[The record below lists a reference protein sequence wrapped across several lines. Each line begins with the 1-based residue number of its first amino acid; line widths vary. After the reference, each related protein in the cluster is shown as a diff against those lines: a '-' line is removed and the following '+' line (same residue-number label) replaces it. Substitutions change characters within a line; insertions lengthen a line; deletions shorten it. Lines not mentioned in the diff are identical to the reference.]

1 MEILALVLLILGA
14 IFFAL
19 SLSARATAAFPGWI
33 GAGLLAWI
41 VSVILDRVG

>member
-19 SLSARATAAFPGWI
+19 ALSPRATAAFPGWVA
-33 GAGLLAWI
+33 AGLLAWI
-41 VSVILDRVG
+41 VSVILDRIG